1 MLFNIIIATLAVS
14 LLSLVGLVFFSKK
27 LYTHKIMD
35 AAIALAAGVLL
46 ANVFINLI
54 PEIFELSVNSGYGD
68 IKTISLWMLGFIIFL
83 FLSEQ
88 YLYWHHCH
96 THHHDDKDEHVDP
109 AGINILI
116 GDGIHNL
123 TDGMAIATSFMISPS
138 FGWMATLAIAL
149 HEIPQEIG
157 DFSLLRHSGFSRLK
171 ALFWNLISG
180 LTAVCGGILTYFYSQ
195 VAEHQLILIALATGS
210 FLYIALS
217 DIMPHLQSQKRANQ
231 FTQIIWF
238 IIGIIIIFSLSKFI
252 DIQV

>member
-46 ANVFINLI
+46 GNVFINLL
-54 PEIFELSVNSGYGD
+54 PEIFELTVNKGYGD
-68 IKTISLWMLGFIIFL
+68 IKIASLWMLGFIVFL

-96 THHHDDKDEHVDP
+96 THHNKEDKHIDP
-109 AGINILI
+109 AGINILL
-116 GDGIHNL
+116 GDGLHNL
-123 TDGMAIATSFMISPS
+123 TDGLVIATSFMINPS
-138 FGWMATLAIAL
+138 LGWMATLAIAL

-157 DFSLLRHSGFSRLK
+157 DFSLLRHSGFSRFK
-171 ALFWNLISG
+171 ALFWNLVSG
-180 LTAVCGGILTYFYSQ
+180 LVAVLGGIITYFYSQ
-195 VAEHQLILIALATGS
+195 AAEHQLILVSMAAGS

-217 DIMPHLQSQKRANQ
+217 DIMPHLQEQKRVNQ
-231 FTQIIWF
+231 FTQILWF
-238 IIGIIIIFSLSKFI
+238 VFGVALIFLFNKFFNFG
-252 DIQV
+252 V